1 MEPQKH
7 GTAGSRTG
15 LLLTLF
21 PVLFSLGLV
30 VATVPHLWRQSALEA
45 SGPVGGPFQLTATDG
60 RAVTERSWPGRFL
73 LVYFGYTHCP
83 AACPTALA
91 NMEGALDLLGH
102 RGDTVQ
108 ALFITIDP
116 HRDTTAWLGRYTPMF
131 GPRLLGLTGTETE
144 VDDAAR
150 HYAVAYRV
158 VRTGAATDDYEME
171 HSSVITLM
179 RPDGKFGASFRADED
194 PAHLARD
201 IAASLRS

>member
-1 MEPQKH
+1 MVPEKRSSE
-7 GTAGSRTG
+7 GGKAG

-21 PVLFSLGLV
+21 PVLFSIVLV
-30 VATVPHLWRQSALEA
+30 IATLPHLWRTSSIQLG
-45 SGPVGGPFQLTATDG
+45 GPVGGPFHLVGTDG
-60 RAVTERSWPGRFL
+60 HAVTERSWPGRFL

-102 RGDTVQ
+102 KGDAVQ

-116 HRDTTAWLGRYTPMF
+116 RRDTTAWLGRYTPMF
-131 GPRLLGLTGTETE
+131 GPRLLGLTGSENE

-150 HYAVAYRV
+150 HDAVSYRV
-158 VRTGAATDDYEME
+158 VRTGPDPDDYEME

-179 RPDGKFGASFRADED
+179 RPDGTFSITFRADED
-194 PAHLARD
+194 PALLARD
-201 IAASLRS
+201 IARALRA

>member
-1 MEPQKH
+1 M
-7 GTAGSRTG
+7 
-15 LLLTLF
+15 LLTLF
-21 PVLFSLGLV
+21 PVLFSVALV
-30 VATVPHLWRQSALEA
+30 VATVPHLWRQSSIEA
-45 SGPVGGPFQLTATDG
+45 NGPVGGPFHLVATDG
-60 RAVTERSWPGRFL
+60 HDVTERSWPGHYL

-91 NMEGALDLLGH
+91 NMQGALDLLGPKAH
-102 RGDTVQ
+102 AVQ
-108 ALFITIDP
+108 PLFITIDP

-150 HYAVAYRV
+150 RYAISYRV
-158 VRTGAATDDYEME
+158 VRTGPEPDDYEMQ

-179 RPDGKFGASFRADED
+179 RPDGTFAKSFSADED

-201 IAASLRS
+201 LAASLRS